1 MKKLLFGV
9 DRKGGQSYNP
19 IIEGNRKHGRP
30 TGAERKVT
38 MNYDYNTLEATLEDR
53 RERDELEYQ
62 ESLDNYQ
69 EALLM
74 AGCTWTYNIPAG
86 AA

>member
-1 MKKLLFGV
+1 
-9 DRKGGQSYNP
+9 
-19 IIEGNRKHGRP
+19 
-30 TGAERKVT
+30 